1 MVLYLHLRKFS
12 QVNEAFRKAFRFS
25 AALVLYQI
33 LSFGFCATRLAGSDT
48 ALLVLIFIE
57 TVLLSAVLLYLQ
69 SGLTDEYQKA
79 GMETG
84 SSHWLIWLVVLKAAT
99 YAALLA
105 KLGVVLLVASIAL
118 IVILIGVYCCFRD
131 AGKKLLFKKPAQ
143 EVPTSGQRPLVLCA
157 TYVCAILLAI
167 IGGAFLDSPALRS
180 CCRWKLP
187 TVRNLSQEECR
198 EKLQRVCP
206 RRISN
211 C

>member
-1 MVLYLHLRKFS
+1 MNGIFWGILLQSLSLNVLYLNYILPAAGAMVLYLHLRKFS

-131 AGKKLLFKKPAQ
+131 AGKKLLFKKPAGSLRDICLCYSFGNHRRCLFW
-143 EVPTSGQRPLVLCA
+143 TARRSGAVAAGNC
-157 TYVCAILLAI
+157 
-167 IGGAFLDSPALRS
+167 
-180 CCRWKLP
+180 
-187 TVRNLSQEECR
+187 
-198 EKLQRVCP
+198 LQ
-206 RRISN
+206 
-211 C
+211 